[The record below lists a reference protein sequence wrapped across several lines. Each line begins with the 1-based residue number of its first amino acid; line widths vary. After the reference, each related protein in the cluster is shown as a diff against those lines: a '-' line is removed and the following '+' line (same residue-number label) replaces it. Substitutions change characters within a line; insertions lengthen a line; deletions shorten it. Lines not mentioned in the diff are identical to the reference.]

1 MHAGSLKSEVVR
13 SLKRPWLDFLKGG
26 DGSLSGA
33 LSEVAPEPGAS
44 WKLSSGAVGGVRG
57 SFQSDEVM
65 GRWEEGNL
73 KLPSALGLL
82 SASSLDSQ
90 SFMMAPSTDE
100 VARSLRA
107 LTSKCLRGKNY
118 CRQVLCLY
126 ELAKVCARGPTEHCL
141 RGKWEAGADFG
152 HCSGSSSDDNC
163 ERERVLA

>member
-1 MHAGSLKSEVVR
+1 MR
-13 SLKRPWLDFLKGG
+13 SLKKPWLDFLKGD

-33 LSEVAPEPGAS
+33 LSEVAQSQKHHG
-44 WKLSSGAVGGVRG
+44 SSVQGRWGRG

-65 GRWEEGNL
+65 GRWEEGHL
-73 KLPSALGLL
+73 KLPSNLGLL

-141 RGKWEAGADFG
+141 RGKWEVRVDFG

-163 ERERVLA
+163 EREGVLA

>member
-1 MHAGSLKSEVVR
+1 MDAQFRG
-13 SLKRPWLDFLKGG
+13 
-26 DGSLSGA
+26 
-33 LSEVAPEPGAS
+33 
-44 WKLSSGAVGGVRG
+44 VGGWG

-65 GRWEEGNL
+65 GRWEEGSL
-73 KLPSALGLL
+73 KLPSDLGLL

-107 LTSKCLRGKNY
+107 LTSKCLHGKNY

-126 ELAKVCARGPTEHCL
+126 ELAKVCARGPTDLCL
-141 RGKWEAGADFG
+141 RGKWEVGVDFG

-163 ERERVLA
+163 EKVRVLA